1 MSNPIIE
8 LESIKGTYPL
18 VHQVACDVLP
28 IVATST
34 PCERLFSNAGIIL
47 SQFRSRLLGKRL
59 DELVFLRSIDEVLV
73 QSLVKTKLFYLFITK
88 DLFFV

>member
-18 VHQVACDVLP
+18 VHQIACDVLP

-34 PCERLFSNAGIIL
+34 PCERLFSHAGIIL

-59 DELVFLRSIDEVLV
+59 DELVFLRSIDEEYWFKV
-73 QSLVKTKLFYLFITK
+73 
-88 DLFFV
+88 